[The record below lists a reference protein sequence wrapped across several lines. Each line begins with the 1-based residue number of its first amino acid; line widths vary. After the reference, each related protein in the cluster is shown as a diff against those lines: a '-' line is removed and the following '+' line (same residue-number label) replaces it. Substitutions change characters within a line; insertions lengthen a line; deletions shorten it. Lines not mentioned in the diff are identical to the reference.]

1 MTTGRINQVA
11 SPEAVAAPRPGR
23 AGRAGGPLSLSVL
36 PSVPRLWRRVPR
48 TRGAVG
54 VGPEP
59 SRPPASR
66 RRRRRA
72 RLLRPSPAAGA
83 SPRPFSLRTRSP
95 GHRPAPAAIASG
107 LPATDRSA
115 DRPSATALATADR
128 RRVPPTPSGVRGDP
142 SGRFALSPGAL
153 ALHRHPLI
161 YTQERDSGVLDA
173 STSKNFASS
182 TPSPFPRGRR
192 GQGPAGLPDRPRRR
206 PRVGGDRLRGGLP
219 PPALGGAAGAAS
231 ARTALSGLQVP
242 RLWMDCKCRVSEWTA
257 SAASLDG
264 LQVPRLWADCRCRV
278 SEWTAGAAS
287 LCGLQV
293 PRRWADCRCR
303 ASGRTGSAAE
313 QEGPRW
319 EAYVRGARPC
329 QAYVDWGWPL

>member
-11 SPEAVAAPRPGR
+11 SPKPSPLRAPAGPGARVA
-23 AGRAGGPLSLSVL
+23 LSLSL
-36 PSVPRLWRRVPR
+36 GPSL
-48 TRGAVG
+48 GAASLA
-54 VGPEP
+54 
-59 SRPPASR
+59 SRPPDAGRRRGGAGAFAAARLR

-72 RLLRPSPAAGA
+72 RLRRPSPAAGA

-107 LPATDRSA
+107 TPC
-115 DRPSATALATADR
+115 DRPVRRPTVRDGLATAYR

-219 PPALGGAAGAAS
+219 PPPSAELPGLQVPGRHYPHCKCRVSGWTASAAS
-231 ARTALSGLQVP
+231 LGGLQVP
-242 RLWMDCKCRVSEWTA
+242 RLWGDCK
-257 SAASLDG
+257 
-264 LQVPRLWADCRCRV
+264 CRV

-287 LCGLQV
+287 LGGLQV
-293 PRRWADCRCR
+293 PR
-303 ASGRTGSAAE
+303 
-313 QEGPRW
+313 
-319 EAYVRGARPC
+319 
-329 QAYVDWGWPL
+329 L